1 MTRFDHM
8 AIPDPEPAPDG
19 GDVPE
24 DSLMERIPPRAGVMR
39 APGTAPAD
47 SVEARLNDCLRG
59 PVEPLELH
67 EVHRSLLTALGTG
80 LQQSEHSDDRA
91 ALLDVHR
98 SAYTVYETLLGHP
111 LGLAGHERSA
121 WFNAFRWTYEE
132 AVLRRDIE
140 EIGERLPSAEDA
152 TRPAIVR
159 DWFLAEA
166 KERNTLDSAVETHLT
181 EHATVEQLACFIQ
194 ADGYLNY
201 RFFDALVLAQ
211 PHFMETVKHE
221 ISHHL
226 WDECGEGEKHR
237 AHTLQFTRTL
247 RTLGL
252 SLPTVPPWE
261 DWRPYAGHNLYFL
274 LACNRKNY
282 FKALGSLAMP
292 ELFDVD
298 RDAAVVRGLERHGY
312 TADTDFEFFYNHME
326 GDAEHGPEWL
336 DGVVLPIVAAEPE
349 AGIELITGGAMRM
362 LAMRRYNEFLA
373 ELLDIASP
381 VADGNR

>member
-1 MTRFDHM
+1 MT
-8 AIPDPEPAPDG
+8 
-19 GDVPE
+19 E
-24 DSLMERIPPRAGVMR
+24 DSALERIPPREGVMR
-39 APGTAPAD
+39 AAQAAPPG
-47 SVEARLNDCLRG
+47 SVEAQLNACLRG
-59 PVEPLELH
+59 PVEPLELS
-67 EVHRSLLTALGTG
+67 EAHRSLLTALGSALEQG
-80 LQQSEHSDDRA
+80 ERSQDPE

-111 LGLAGHERSA
+111 LGPAAHERSA

-132 AVLRRDIE
+132 AVLRGDTEDIA
-140 EIGERLPSAEDA
+140 ERLPSAEDA
-152 TRPAIVR
+152 TRPAFVR
-159 DWFLAEA
+159 DWFLTEA
-166 KERNTLDSAVETHLT
+166 KERSTLDRAVETHLA
-181 EHATVEQLACFIQ
+181 EHATVEQLARFIQ

-201 RFFDALVLAQ
+201 RFYDALVLAQ

-221 ISHHL
+221 ISRHL
-226 WDECGEGEKHR
+226 WDECGEGEKR
-237 AHTLQFTRTL
+237 NAHTLQFTRSL

-252 SLPTVPPWE
+252 SLPAVPPWE
-261 DWRPYAGHNLYFL
+261 DWRPYAGHNLYFV
-274 LACNRKNY
+274 LAGNRRHY

-336 DGVVLPIVAAEPE
+336 DGVVLPIVDVEPQ

-362 LAMRRYNEFLA
+362 LAMRRYNEYLA
-373 ELLDIASP
+373 DCLGLDPALT
-381 VADGNR
+381 DENG

>member
-1 MTRFDHM
+1 MTDH
-8 AIPDPEPAPDG
+8 
-19 GDVPE
+19 
-24 DSLMERIPPRAGVMR
+24 SLRERIPPRAGVMR
-39 APGTAPAD
+39 APGAAPAG

-59 PVEPLELH
+59 PVEPFGLREG
-67 EVHRSLLTALGTG
+67 HRVLLTAARGALERG
-80 LQQSEHSDDRA
+80 ERADDRA

-98 SAYTVYETLLGHP
+98 AAYTVYESLLGHP
-111 LGLAGHERSA
+111 LSPAAAHERST
-121 WFNAFRWTYEE
+121 WLNAFRHTYEE
-132 AVLRRDIE
+132 EVLRRDVAE
-140 EIGERLPSAEDA
+140 VASRLPDPAA
-152 TRPAIVR
+152 AARPAFVR
-159 DWFLAEA
+159 DWFLGEA
-166 KERNTLDSAVETHLT
+166 KERNTLDAAVETHLA
-181 EHATVEQLACFIQ
+181 EHATVEQLGRFVQ

-226 WDECGEGEKHR
+226 WDECGEGEQRR
-237 AHTLQFTRTL
+237 AHTQQFTRGL

-252 SLPTVPPWE
+252 SLPDVPPWE

-274 LACNRKNY
+274 LAFNRRHA

-298 RDAAVVRGLERHGY
+298 RDAAVVRGLERNGF
-312 TADTDFEFFYNHME
+312 TADTEFEFFFNHME

-336 DGVVLPIVAAEPE
+336 DGVVLPIVEAEPD
-349 AGIELITGGAMRM
+349 AGIELITGGAVRM

-373 ELLDIASP
+373 ELLDM
-381 VADGNR
+381 